1 MNQLPKDF
9 ESFTEARQKAFVAV
23 KESKD
28 KGNKIV
34 GVFCT
39 YTPWEIIHAAGAI
52 PIGVC
57 SVSDETT
64 QEAEKH
70 LPKNLCP
77 LIKSSYGFAITDK
90 CPFIYFSDMIVGETT
105 CDGKKKMYELMGEI
119 KNVHVMQ
126 LPHRQKDPIAFEM
139 WKNEIVILKEKLEK
153 DFNVKITEEAIR
165 NSIRIKNEQRDLLR
179 EIYELSKMCPPPIS
193 GYELHK
199 ILDSV
204 SYAQCAQTKNK
215 ELRDML
221 CSLQEVAATCESPV
235 SKDAKRIL
243 VTGCPSGGVAE
254 KVIKTVEEVGGV
266 IVSFEN
272 CGGIKE
278 KQRNVDESKEDV
290 YEALAEKYLSI
301 PCSIMSPNTGRMEL
315 LDELIKEYKVDG
327 VIDITLQACHTYAVE
342 SYSVKKVCSENSVGF
357 LNLETNY
364 SSSDMGQVRTR
375 LEAFVEML

>member
-1 MNQLPKDF
+1 MTVKMPKDF
-9 ESFTEARQKAFVAV
+9 ESFGEARQKAFLSI
-23 KESKD
+23 KEAKD
-28 KGNKIV
+28 KDKKIV

-39 YTPWEIIHAAGAI
+39 YTPWEIIHASGAI
-52 PIGVC
+52 PISVC

-105 CDGKKKMYELMGEI
+105 CDGKKKMYELLSDI

-126 LPHRQKDPIAFEM
+126 LPHRQNDPLALNM
-139 WKNEIVILKEKLEK
+139 WKNEIIKLKERIEN
-153 DFNVKITEEAIR
+153 DFDVVITEENIKK
-165 NSIRIKNEQRDLLR
+165 SIKLKNEQRDLLKQ
-179 EIYELSKMCPPPIS
+179 IYELSKMCPPPIS

-199 ILDSV
+199 LLDSV
-204 SYAQCAQTKNK
+204 SYVQCTETKNR

-221 CSLQEVAATCESPV
+221 TTLSQVAVTSESLV
-235 SKDAKRIL
+235 SRDAKRIL
-243 VTGCPSGGVAE
+243 ITGCPSGGVAD
-254 KVIKTVEEVGGV
+254 KVVKTVEEVGGV
-266 IVSFEN
+266 VVCFEN
-272 CGGIKE
+272 CNGIKE
-278 KQRNVDESKEDV
+278 KITKVDEDKDI
-290 YEALAEKYLSI
+290 YDALAEKYLSI
-301 PCSIMSPNTGRMEL
+301 PCSVMSPNTGRIDL
-315 LDELIKEYKVDG
+315 LEDLIKEYKVDG

-342 SYSVKKVCSENSVGF
+342 SYSVKKVCNEKNVGF